1 MWDSFMAGVA
11 ISIMSKPDNYNGENE
26 FAEMEYMNITVV
38 TSNKPYGVSDGS
50 NPLID
55 GLKVPKFNIQKDGVH
70 SGHIQ
75 QGLRDPLCFVKNGK
89 GKCQVAVFFY
99 KLSISF
105 AENIKYVS
113 NYFVK
118 FDNEIVRD
126 IFYFYNNEC

>member
-11 ISIMSKPDNYNGENE
+11 ISIMSKPNNYNGENE

-89 GKCQVAVFFY
+89 GKCQVAVFFF
-99 KLSISF
+99 ISCQF
-105 AENIKYVS
+105 HLPKT
-113 NYFVK
+113 
-118 FDNEIVRD
+118 
-126 IFYFYNNEC
+126 